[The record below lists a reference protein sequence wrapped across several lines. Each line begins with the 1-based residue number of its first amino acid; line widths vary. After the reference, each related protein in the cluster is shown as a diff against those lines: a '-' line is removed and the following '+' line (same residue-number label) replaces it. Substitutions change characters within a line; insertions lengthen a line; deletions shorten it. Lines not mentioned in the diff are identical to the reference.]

1 MSGKTRNL
9 YSFLLLLRFWD
20 CLTKNSISI
29 SNNRGRD
36 IQDMDTRGDPNR
48 VGMRGFDPIQIT
60 WVDQDRA
67 GTDPAPPDDDELA
80 GLMSLDDEDGNYLCF
95 CVNIS
100 FSRRIINR
108 DFLFPSSF
116 DHT

>member
-1 MSGKTRNL
+1 
-9 YSFLLLLRFWD
+9 
-20 CLTKNSISI
+20 
-29 SNNRGRD
+29 
-36 IQDMDTRGDPNR
+36 MDTRGDPNR